1 MNTNSPQT
9 AATGDP
15 GGREKGHA
23 AALWLGYAPTG
34 GKVWLGFEELRGKL
48 LISGHSADSVASVFA
63 YVCGQADLKTLVL
76 DADGHLA
83 ERISGYF
90 QTYDY
95 SWFIYDAFQFDEEE
109 SPRHSQL
116 MAAAYTAALDLS
128 AEEESIMSAAMQQVA
143 LRDNRA
149 SPAVL
154 FGEVGGVEGFRG
166 FYVDKLKGR
175 IASLRYLEAAEN
187 GSFSTL
193 LALGSAL
200 VTFKS
205 AKYPQAMEVA
215 LAVYVAKLV
224 ANLPNAKAKPDVII
238 INDAH
243 RLFRAN
249 PVLHHAAR
257 LLTELLDAEIT
268 VVLVSDQV
276 HALSDLVL
284 NAFPLKLLSSE
295 VWNNRMRDY
304 RYQRN
309 APVYEPVLPNAVVIE
324 DGHFGHTR
332 SFIPRMFEVRTSQPR
347 VGPVADATIK
357 QADNRL
363 TALILDDIA
372 RYEAST
378 RPSLLGFLS
387 AEYDSEV
394 VKHELDRLED
404 QQLIRQE
411 RKTVR
416 KGGEDML
423 VYTLTEAGRRLLE
436 VMGN

>member
-1 MNTNSPQT
+1 MITNSPQM
-9 AATGDP
+9 AATGSS
-15 GGREKGHA
+15 GGRGNEQA
-23 AALWLGYAPTG
+23 ASLWLGYAPTG
-34 GKVWLGFEELRGKL
+34 GKVRLGFEELRGKL
-48 LISGHSADSVASVFA
+48 LISGHSADSVAALFA
-63 YVCGQADLKTLVL
+63 YSCGQADLKTLVL

-83 ERISGYF
+83 ERVSGYF
-90 QTYDY
+90 ETYDY
-95 SWFIYDAFQFDEEE
+95 SWFIYDAFQFDEAEA
-109 SPRHSQL
+109 PRHSQL

-128 AEEESIMSAAMQQVA
+128 SEEEAIMSAAMQQVA
-143 LRDNRA
+143 LKDNRA

-215 LAVYVAKLV
+215 LAAYVAKLV
-224 ANLPNAKAKPDVII
+224 SNLPNAKAKPDVII

-249 PVLHHAAR
+249 PTLHHAAR
-257 LLTELLDAEIT
+257 LLTELLDADVT

-276 HALSDLVL
+276 HALSDIVL

-295 VWNNRMRDY
+295 LWNDRMRDY
-304 RYQRN
+304 RYQRS
-309 APVYEPVLPNAVVIE
+309 APEYEPVLPNAVVIE
-324 DGHFGHTR
+324 DGHFGHVR
-332 SFIPRMFEVRTSQPR
+332 PFIPRMYEVRTSEPR
-347 VGPVADATIK
+347 SGPAFDATIK
-357 QADNRL
+357 QADNNL
-363 TALILDDIA
+363 TALILQDIA
-372 RYEAST
+372 KYEAPT

-394 VKHELDRLED
+394 VKHELDRLEN
-404 QQLIRQE
+404 QQLIQQE
-411 RKTVR
+411 RKAVR

-423 VYTLTEAGRRLLE
+423 VYTLTEAGRRLME
-436 VMGN
+436 AMGQ